1 MDDAEISSDP
11 PETPTDLS
19 NDNFTL
25 LYFNPQKGTENFLR
39 LCRLIMVLCNDLF
52 RDILSHYI
60 KPSDLRAELDKNK
73 KKLMTIMN
81 TDQKK
86 KIYPTNGNTSLTSND
101 LDISVIYILLRNIC
115 NIPEHY
121 EGWGNYPNKNDTSIA
136 ACIERIRIQRNKIAG
151 HSTDGRVTCDEF
163 KNHWSEIRNA
173 VVDIENS

>member
-86 KIYPTNGNTSLTSND
+86 KNLSNKWKHVPNFKR
-101 LDISVIYILLRNIC
+101 LGYFRNL
-115 NIPEHY
+115 
-121 EGWGNYPNKNDTSIA
+121 
-136 ACIERIRIQRNKIAG
+136 
-151 HSTDGRVTCDEF
+151 HSS
-163 KNHWSEIRNA
+163 KKHLQHS
-173 VVDIENS
+173 